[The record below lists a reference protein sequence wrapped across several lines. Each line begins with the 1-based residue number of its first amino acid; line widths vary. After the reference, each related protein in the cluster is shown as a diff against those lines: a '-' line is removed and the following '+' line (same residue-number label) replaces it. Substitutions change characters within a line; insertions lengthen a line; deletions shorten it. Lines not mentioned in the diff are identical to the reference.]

1 MSASSSLK
9 LLLFGE
15 AKEVA
20 AKELRELILRQIP
33 GLLRLEDTLLFVL
46 DLETLDCGN
55 SHDDVFYLTFDAI
68 KPSNIIEL
76 VTDPSC
82 GAISAFFGTTR
93 AYDDNRLVVRLE
105 YEAYESM
112 ALNALQCIIEEVR
125 TKFPCLK
132 RITVVHRLG
141 SVAVEEISVAIAVS
155 SPHRAASLDAVAYI
169 IEQIKRRVPIWK
181 KEVYS
186 DNTSSWKRN
195 TEYNV

>member
-82 GAISAFFGTTR
+82 GAISAFF
-93 AYDDNRLVVRLE
+93 VRLE